1 MADLNEMLVFASVV
15 EAGSFTGAAKKLGQ
29 PKSTLSR
36 RITRLEERLGVR
48 LLQRTTRALH
58 LTDAGET
65 YYSYCQRI
73 AAEAQEAEEA
83 INNAKAEPSGPLKIT
98 APVNFAGALPGLVA
112 EFMRRFPKVTVQIVC
127 TDNLVD
133 IIGEGIDAA
142 FRFGTLQD
150 STFVAR
156 KLGADRGVVCASP
169 GYLDRAPPLT
179 KPEDLVHHHCISYNP
194 PQSGSSWDFKGPG
207 GNRVIKIYPRLSAN
221 NLEIMRDATV
231 AGVGVCRLPSRLCG
245 PDIEAGRLKVLLP
258 QWGFAPIDLN
268 LLYPSSRLLPT
279 KVRAFI
285 DFSIEQFRDHGMEY
299 LIDSTRRD
307 LG

>member
-1 MADLNEMLVFASVV
+1 MADLNEMLVFAGVV

-65 YYSYCQRI
+65 YYVYCQRI

-98 APVNFAGALPGLVA
+98 APVNFAGALPRLVA
-112 EFMRRFPKVTVQIVC
+112 EFMGCYPKVTVQIVC

-133 IIGEGIDAA
+133 IIGDGIDVA
-142 FRFGTLQD
+142 FRFGNLQD
-150 STFVAR
+150 STFIAR

-169 GYLDRAPPLT
+169 GYLDKAPPLK
-179 KPEDLVHHHCISYNP
+179 KPADLANHHTISYNP
-194 PQSGSSWDFKGPG
+194 PQSGSNWDFKGPD
-207 GNRVIKIYPRLSAN
+207 GNQVVKIYPRLSAN
-221 NLEIMRDATV
+221 NLDIMRDAAV
-231 AGVGVCRLPSRLCG
+231 AGVGVARLPSRLCG
-245 PDIEAGRLKVLLP
+245 PDIEAGRLKIVLP
-258 QWGFAPIDLN
+258 AWGFAPIDLN

-285 DFSIEQFRDHGMEY
+285 DFAIEQFRDHGMQY
-299 LIDSTRRD
+299 LIDTNRRD
-307 LG
+307 QR